1 MGTHNDLIRDQT
13 DKLTYTVEREWIIRM
28 TIQAIMFDL
37 DDTLLWDERSVEE
50 AFDAACQTG
59 SRETGADPKTL
70 EEAVRKEA
78 RALYESY
85 ETFSFTQMIGINPFE
100 GLWAN
105 FTAGEQPEF
114 RQLEKLA
121 PVYRKESWRRG
132 LQQLGIDNEELAE
145 KLAAQFASER
155 RARPHVYEETFEILD
170 QLKGQYKLLLLTNG
184 SPDLQQEKLDGV
196 PELAP
201 FFDHVVIS
209 GSFGRGKPD
218 PSIFQHALGLL
229 GIEPGQALMVGDKLT
244 TDIQGALSAGVHSVW
259 LNRNDK
265 TNTTEI
271 KPKFQIKH
279 LSELHGIIQSLK

>member
-1 MGTHNDLIRDQT
+1 
-13 DKLTYTVEREWIIRM
+13 M

-59 SRETGADPKTL
+59 YRETGTDPKTL
-70 EEAVRKEA
+70 EEAIRKEA

-85 ETFSFTQMIGINPFE
+85 GTFSFTQMIGINPFE

-114 RQLEKLA
+114 RQLEQLA

-145 KLAAQFASER
+145 KLATQFASER
-155 RARPHVYEETFEILD
+155 RARPHVYEETFEILE

-196 PELAP
+196 PQLAP
-201 FFDHVVIS
+201 FFDHIVIS

-218 PSIFQHALGLL
+218 PSIFEHALGLL
-229 GIEPGQALMVGDKLT
+229 GIEPEQALMVGDKLT
-244 TDIQGALSAGVHSVW
+244 TDIQGALAAGVHSVW
-259 LNRNDK
+259 VNRNAK